1 MLFALGLS
9 LALSAPGGAQNLH
22 PTLSAKVE
30 QLVERSAAAGVPITL
45 ISGYRRFDPHGARAK
60 QGKASWHNFGLAI
73 DVNLRGRKSM
83 ADALAHYDQDKRK
96 WATVGRIGQ
105 EVGLTWGAPWGR
117 AEIFHFEWHPGAPAA
132 IRKDTLDSLLAE
144 AGRDGKGFKQTWHR
158 FGGVKGPAVARG
170 KSAKARKSAKGRKAA
185 KGETIAQ
192 RGARAKAARGAK
204 RRTAKGRRSSGRA
217 IRDRVAQGRRARKRR
232 GLAKR
237 RKADRLARKPA
248 KRVGRRK
255 RPG

>member
-22 PTLSAKVE
+22 PTFSAKVQ
-30 QLVERSAAAGVPITL
+30 QLAERSAAAGVPITL
-45 ISGYRRFDPHGARAK
+45 ISGYRRFDPHGAKAK

-83 ADALAHYDQDKRK
+83 ADALAHYAQDKRK
-96 WATVGRIGQ
+96 WATIGRIGD

-158 FGGVKGPAVARG
+158 FGGVKGPAIARG
-170 KSAKARKSAKGRKAA
+170 KSAKGRKSA

-192 RGARAKAARGAK
+192 RGARIKAARGAKRRGTK
-204 RRTAKGRRSSGRA
+204 RRTAKGRRSSGRS
-217 IRDRVAQGRRARKRR
+217 IRDRVAQGRRAQKRH

-237 RKADRLARKPA
+237 RKANRVARKAA

>member
-22 PTLSAKVE
+22 PTFSIKVQ

-45 ISGYRRFDPHGARAK
+45 ISGYRRFDPHGAKAK

-83 ADALAHYDQDKRK
+83 ADALAHYAQDKQK
-96 WATVGRIGQ
+96 WATVGRIGN
-105 EVGLTWGAPWGR
+105 EVGLTWGAPWAR
-117 AEIFHFEWHPGAPAA
+117 SEIFHFEWHPGAPAA
-132 IRKDTLDSLLAE
+132 IRKDTLDSLLSE
-144 AGRDGKGFKQTWHR
+144 AGRDGKGFKRTWHR
-158 FGGVKGPAVARG
+158 FGGVNAPAVAKG
-170 KSAKARKSAKGRKAA
+170 KSAKGRKAA

-192 RGARAKAARGAK
+192 RGARAKAARGAGQS
-204 RRTAKGRRSSGRA
+204 RTAKGRKTAKGRQGGRS
-217 IRDRVAQGRRARKRR
+217 IRDRVARSRRAQKRN

-237 RKADRLARKPA
+237 RKAARLARKTA
-248 KRVGRRK
+248 KRVNRRK
-255 RPG
+255 RRG